1 METNR
6 KPSVRM
12 ENEELEQFAIRVADR
27 VYSHTAM
34 SRIRHGREI
43 KKLTIAVGVLALGV
57 IALAA
62 STIAGTTKG
71 E

>member
-34 SRIRHGREI
+34 SRIRFTREI
-43 KKLTIAVGVLALGV
+43 KKLTIAVGVLSLGV

-62 STIAGTTKG
+62 STIANSNKG